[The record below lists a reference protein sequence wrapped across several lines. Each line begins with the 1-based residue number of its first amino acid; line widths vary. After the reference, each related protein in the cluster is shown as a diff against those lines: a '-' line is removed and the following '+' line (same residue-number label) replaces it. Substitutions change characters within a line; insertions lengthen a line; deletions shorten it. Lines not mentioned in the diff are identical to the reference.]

1 MTQRDNPFGNV
12 EDFAPA
18 SSTKP
23 VQREAI
29 DEIARQNGFPSRS
42 PALSTPEA
50 ASPPKSQPQ
59 VRQAF
64 RYTTGRNRQLNLRA
78 TDETIERF
86 YRLSEELKMPLG
98 AVFELAVEALINQR
112 SGK

>member
-1 MTQRDNPFGNV
+1 MSQRANPFGSV

-29 DEIARQNGFPSRS
+29 EEIARENGFPSRS
-42 PALSTPEA
+42 PVAVAPEPA
-50 ASPPKSQPQ
+50 PAKPQ

-78 TDETIERF
+78 TDETIDRF

-98 AVFELAVEALINQR
+98 AVFELAVEALIKER